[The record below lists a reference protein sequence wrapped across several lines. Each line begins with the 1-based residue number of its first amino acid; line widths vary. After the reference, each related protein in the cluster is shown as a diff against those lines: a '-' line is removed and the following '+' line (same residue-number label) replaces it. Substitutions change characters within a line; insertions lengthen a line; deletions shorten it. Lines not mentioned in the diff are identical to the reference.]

1 MEIPPGSVEEIR
13 KKLRKLA
20 PKPTKAETSARNIKK
35 EKEDSDAAGL
45 DQSDSDAAGSDQS
58 DSEPENDLSDVE
70 DDYNPDNEEIPRKKL
85 KIIF

>member
-13 KKLRKLA
+13 KKLSKLA
-20 PKPTKAETSARNIKK
+20 PKLTKSKNGERNIKK
-35 EKEDSDAAGL
+35 EKK
-45 DQSDSDAAGSDQS
+45 DSDAAGSDQS
-58 DSEPENDLSDVE
+58 DSDADDDFSDVE